1 MAASNPKLMSCI
13 NGFIRGKTASL
24 YLPQAQNARNYITNC
39 PLLTKRVKRHEQS
52 GMRQSDTF
60 LSKSVLAIN
69 FNPLAFMTSSRES
82 TILEDKCLDT
92 F

>member
-1 MAASNPKLMSCI
+1 MDSFAENCL
-13 NGFIRGKTASL
+13 FH
-24 YLPQAQNARNYITNC
+24 LPQAQNARNYITNW
-39 PLLTKRVKRHEQS
+39 PLPTKRVKLHKQ
-52 GMRQSDTF
+52 GDVRQSDTN
-60 LSKSVLAIN
+60 LSKSVLALN

>member
-1 MAASNPKLMSCI
+1 MDSFAEKMPLKSDARK
-13 NGFIRGKTASL
+13 
-24 YLPQAQNARNYITNC
+24 NARNYITNC
-39 PLLTKRVKRHEQS
+39 PLLTKRVKRHEPNDV
-52 GMRQSDTF
+52 RQSDTL
-60 LSKSVLAIN
+60 LSKSVLAIS